1 MTSPYDIR
9 DPAFHALIQHNVG
22 LNQLSSG
29 HMWTEGPVWVPAHQC
44 LYFSDIPNQSI
55 LRWTPDGVV
64 TVLRRDSNFA
74 NGNTLDREGRLLSC
88 QHGTRTVVRTESD
101 GSIKTLADRYQG
113 KRLNSPNDL
122 VVKSDGTVW
131 FTDPTY
137 GIMGNYEGYRAVP
150 DQEARNVFR
159 LDVTTGALTS
169 VVSDFLQP
177 NGLAFSPDESIL
189 YIADSGTNADG
200 KAPATIRAF
209 DVADGVTLTNSRIF
223 ATMEAGVPDGIRV
236 DFHGNLWSSSAD
248 SVQCF
253 NPQGVLLGRILVP
266 EVVSNVA
273 FGGPRNTHL
282 FITATTSLYA
292 IHVNTEAAIVLDLRR
307 T

>member
-1 MTSPYDIR
+1 MTPLYDIR
-9 DPAFHALIQHNVG
+9 HNAFHALIQHNVG
-22 LNQLSSG
+22 LKQLSSG

-55 LRWTPDGVV
+55 LRWTPDGTV
-64 TVLRRDSNFA
+64 TTLRRDSNFA
-74 NGNTLDREGRLLSC
+74 NGNTLDHEGRMLSC
-88 QHGTRTVVRTESD
+88 QHGTRTVVRTEPD

-137 GIMGNYEGYRAVP
+137 GISGNYEGNRAVP
-150 DQEARNVFR
+150 NQEARNVFR
-159 LDVTTGALTS
+159 LDVETGALTS

-177 NGLAFSPDESIL
+177 NGLAFSRDESIL
-189 YIADSGTNADG
+189 YIADSGTDADG
-200 KAPATIRAF
+200 NAPATIRAF
-209 DVADGVTLTNSRIF
+209 DVVDGVTLTNSRVF
-223 ATMEAGVPDGIRV
+223 ATIETGIPDGIRV

-253 NPQGVLLGRILVP
+253 SPQGALLGRILVP
-266 EVVSNVA
+266 EVVSNIA

-292 IHVNTEAAIVLDLRR
+292 IHVNTEAAMYS
-307 T
+307 

>member
-1 MTSPYDIR
+1 MTPLYDVR
-9 DPAFHALIQHNVG
+9 HKAFHALIHHNVG
-22 LNQLSSG
+22 LKQLSSG

-55 LRWTPDGVV
+55 LRWTPDGAV
-64 TVLRRDSNFA
+64 TTLRRDSKFA

-88 QHGTRTVVRTESD
+88 QHGTRTVVRTEPD
-101 GSIKTLADRYQG
+101 GSIKTLADLYQG
-113 KRLNSPNDL
+113 KLLNSPNDL

-137 GIMGNYEGYRAVP
+137 GIMGNYEGNRAVP

-159 LDVTTGALTS
+159 LDVDSGALTS
-169 VVSDFLQP
+169 VVSDLLQP

-189 YIADSGTNADG
+189 YIADSGTYADG
-200 KAPATIRAF
+200 RAPATIHAF
-209 DVADGVTLTNSRIF
+209 DVANRVTLTNPRIF
-223 ATMEAGVPDGIRV
+223 ATIGPGVPDGIRV
-236 DFHGNLWSSSAD
+236 DFHGNLWSSSSD

-253 NPQGVLLGRILVP
+253 NPHGVLLGRILVP
-266 EVVSNVA
+266 EVVSNIA

-292 IHVNTEAAIVLDLRR
+292 IHVNTEAAMRA
-307 T
+307 